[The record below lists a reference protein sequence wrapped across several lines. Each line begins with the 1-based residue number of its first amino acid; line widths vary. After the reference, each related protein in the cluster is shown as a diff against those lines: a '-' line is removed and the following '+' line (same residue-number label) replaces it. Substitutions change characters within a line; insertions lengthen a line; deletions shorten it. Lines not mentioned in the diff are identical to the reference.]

1 MSPVHLIKAQEYKLP
16 IDENFVDESG
26 HFVQNVATF
35 AGQSLF
41 DFTENIIETLD
52 TIGNLASKSEKL
64 QQVPYSKITG
74 QRLIKKVVPLWVL
87 DYGLEY
93 EKFIDWVHNNA
104 PKLES
109 LVLSSGQ
116 KVLPIEAKD
125 HF

>member
-1 MSPVHLIKAQEYKLP
+1 MSPAHLIKAQEYKLP
-16 IDENFVDESG
+16 IDESFVDESG

-74 QRLIKKVVPLWVL
+74 QRLIKKVIPLWVL
-87 DYGLEY
+87 DYSSEY
-93 EKFIDWVHNNA
+93 EKFIDWVHNTA
-104 PKLES
+104 PKLEP

>member
-26 HFVQNVATF
+26 YFLENVATF

-52 TIGNLASKSEKL
+52 TIGNLASKSEKF

-74 QRLIKKVVPLWVL
+74 QRLIKKVVPLRVL
-87 DYGLEY
+87 DYSSEY
-93 EKFIDWVHNNA
+93 EKFIDWVHNTT

-109 LVLSSGQ
+109 LVLSSEQ

-125 HF
+125 YF